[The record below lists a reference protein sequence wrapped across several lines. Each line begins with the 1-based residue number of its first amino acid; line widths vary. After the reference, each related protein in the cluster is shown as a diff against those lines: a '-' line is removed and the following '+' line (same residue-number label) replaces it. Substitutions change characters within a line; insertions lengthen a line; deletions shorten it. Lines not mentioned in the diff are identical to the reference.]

1 MIKLAVFD
9 FDGVFS
15 DGKFY
20 FGVQNSVSK
29 CYNAKDSLAIKML
42 RKEGIKT
49 ALISKDKSNIN
60 LENAFHL
67 RPRFDFISCGSE
79 STKLN
84 IILEW
89 ISKLNVTLDEVA
101 YIGDDTSEIEL
112 LEHCGYSGCPSD
124 AISSVKQT
132 CIFTSKYP
140 GGQGA
145 VREFAERIIENNQQK
160 DKITAI
166 IPVRK
171 GSKRCIRKNCR
182 EFGYN
187 SSLLK
192 EKISTLKSD
201 IDKQKKEKSKAAADS
216 RHENAIAAINAQGNV
231 ALSQVLLLGDLVLLV
246 QLV

>member
-1 MIKLAVFD
+1 
-9 FDGVFS
+9 
-15 DGKFY
+15 
-20 FGVQNSVSK
+20 
-29 CYNAKDSLAIKML
+29 ML
-42 RKEGIKT
+42 RKECIKT
-49 ALISKDKSNIN
+49 ALISKDTSNIN

-67 RPRFDFISCGSE
+67 KPRFDFISCGSE

-84 IILEW
+84 ILLEW
-89 ISKLNVTLDEVA
+89 ISKLNITLDEVA
-101 YIGDDTSEIEL
+101 YIGDDISDIEL

-182 EFGYN
+182 QFGYN

-192 EKISTLKSD
+192 EKISTLKKVNGLSGIIVTSD
-201 IDKQKKEKSKAAADS
+201 CDDMLHVAAEMGVMVDKRPAIYAAD
-216 RHENAIAAINAQGNV
+216 N
-231 ALSQVLLLGDLVLLV
+231 
-246 QLV
+246 